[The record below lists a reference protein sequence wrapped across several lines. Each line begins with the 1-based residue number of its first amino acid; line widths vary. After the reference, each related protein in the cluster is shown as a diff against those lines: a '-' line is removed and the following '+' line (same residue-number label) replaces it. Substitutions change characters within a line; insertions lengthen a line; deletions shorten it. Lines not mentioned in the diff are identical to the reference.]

1 MNSASFKTVL
11 DATVVITPS
20 QLNNDLYM
28 NIKDNLEKRLIGKC
42 YKNYGLIEKIYNIQ
56 KISDGKIN
64 QEDNDCNVYYN
75 VSFHCRIL
83 KPVIN
88 STIIAKVNSINN
100 DYIFL
105 TSSNIKIIVTNK
117 KIGNNYINDT
127 INNTYKNKETNKV
140 IENGDFMKVN
150 VLKYQLM
157 DKEKNI
163 YVEGS
168 LVDEATDEEVD
179 KFYNQLYT
187 DIKEDDDYDD
197 QTEINDIL

>member
-83 KPVIN
+83 KPVVN

-127 INNTYKNKETNKV
+127 INNTNKETNKV

-197 QTEINDIL
+197 QTVINDIL

>member
-1 MNSASFKTVL
+1 
-11 DATVVITPS
+11 
-20 QLNNDLYM
+20 
-28 NIKDNLEKRLIGKC
+28 
-42 YKNYGLIEKIYNIQ
+42 
-56 KISDGKIN
+56 
-64 QEDNDCNVYYN
+64 
-75 VSFHCRIL
+75 
-83 KPVIN
+83 
-88 STIIAKVNSINN
+88 
-100 DYIFL
+100 
-105 TSSNIKIIVTNK
+105 
-117 KIGNNYINDT
+117 
-127 INNTYKNKETNKV
+127 
-140 IENGDFMKVN
+140 MKVN